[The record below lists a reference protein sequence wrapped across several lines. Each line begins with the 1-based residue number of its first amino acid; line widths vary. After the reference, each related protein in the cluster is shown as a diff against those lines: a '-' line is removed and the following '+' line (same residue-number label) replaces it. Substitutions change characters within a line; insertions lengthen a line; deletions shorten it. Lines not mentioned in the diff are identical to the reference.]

1 MKKKAQQVEAEEDQS
16 TLSAQSEKQPDVA
29 QAGVREHKFQNEWL
43 KKWPWLSKTE
53 TGMQCTLC
61 LKHNKKNAFT
71 TPHVS
76 RNYRTN
82 TLERHVEVSDHRHTV
97 QAEAMNKQFVE
108 ACATATAKN
117 LSEAVR

>member
-1 MKKKAQQVEAEEDQS
+1 MKRAGTLLDFDFRGGSVKKKAQQVEAEEDQS

-61 LKHNKKNAFT
+61 LKHNKKNAWLCMCVCVWLLIDLQCFICFS
-71 TPHVS
+71 VIS
-76 RNYRTN
+76 FCIVKAGR
-82 TLERHVEVSDHRHTV
+82 
-97 QAEAMNKQFVE
+97 
-108 ACATATAKN
+108 
-117 LSEAVR
+117 

>member
-1 MKKKAQQVEAEEDQS
+1 MKRAGTLFDFDFRGGSVKKKAQQVEAEEDQS

-71 TPHVS
+71 TPHGSSNYFGSVCVS
-76 RNYRTN
+76 VCVY
-82 TLERHVEVSDHRHTV
+82 VCG
-97 QAEAMNKQFVE
+97 F
-108 ACATATAKN
+108 
-117 LSEAVR
+117 